1 MSALPYVF
9 PRQQAECLI
18 ALKEGRYRPSSIS
31 AGHPAAVSLEDAM
44 PPVYHQGLQGSCVAS
59 AVTAL
64 LEYYGDCKVRLSVQF
79 LHAAT
84 RELERAGLERNLAAV
99 QAGRPV
105 SDVFAGVY
113 RAGLMQLQML
123 ADANGGMQSPV
134 MKPYLAKFVD
144 SARRN
149 FENDRG
155 NLLQTCFRVVEEQ
168 GVCRYSFWPSMTV
181 SATPAFGG
189 ERPCEFPSG
198 AKEDALKR
206 RVVSGLYLLATP
218 NNVDGVRGILAG
230 ASGRRPMPVVAT
242 VSFFDGCDGER
253 FAFPECRREADG
265 RVVSLARRGGV
276 HGLLLVGYR
285 DDPSAPGGGW
295 FRFRNSL
302 GEEWGDGGYGWMP
315 YAYLECFAVEA
326 GTILQDMVDYAGD
339 EYGGTRPRPPAPASA
354 ETGAKGLVARHPR
367 AVNAFAACALV
378 ALTVAAVGAAGLFRG
393 GRGDGD
399 APPSRRGPDA
409 PDAPVSGRPGNA
421 PAGHGQ
427 SHGVGYKV
435 FFACEN
441 ADVRRRL
448 RESFA
453 SEDVRFPIE
462 FLRQN
467 LSSVFSLRIVL
478 EEGDDVYAELEGVLK
493 RNFKGGDRERWTNV
507 SELVRERTV
516 YVVRDTMR
524 VWRGGM

>member
-84 RELERAGLERNLAAV
+84 RELERAGLERNLADV

-105 SDVFAGVY
+105 SDAFANVY

-181 SATPAFGG
+181 SATPVFGAAG
-189 ERPCEFPSG
+189 PCEFPSG
-198 AKEDALKR
+198 AKEDAFKR

-230 ASGRRPMPVVAT
+230 AGGRRPMPVVAT
-242 VSFFDGCDGER
+242 VSFFEGCDGER

-265 RVVSLARRGGV
+265 RVVSLARRSGV

-339 EYGGTRPRPPAPASA
+339 EYGGTRPRPQAARERVKSLA
-354 ETGAKGLVARHPR
+354 ARHPR
-367 AVNAFAACALV
+367 ALNAFAACAIA
-378 ALTVAAVGAAGLFRG
+378 ALTVAAVGAVGLFRG
-393 GRGDGD
+393 GRGEGGEMPPPRQGPT
-399 APPSRRGPDA
+399 APPAGGQVRG
-409 PDAPVSGRPGNA
+409 A
-421 PAGHGQ
+421 PAEHGQ

-478 EEGDDVYAELEGVLK
+478 EEGDDIYAELEGVLK
-493 RNFKGGDRERWTNV
+493 RNFRGSDRERWTNV

-516 YVVRDTMR
+516 YVVRDTMH

>member
-1 MSALPYVF
+1 MSALPYIF
-9 PRQQAECLI
+9 PRQQAECLV

-31 AGHPAAVSLEDAM
+31 AGHPAEVSLESAM

-84 RELERAGLERNLAAV
+84 RELERVGLERNLADV
-99 QAGRPV
+99 QAGRCV
-105 SDVFAGVY
+105 SGAFADIY
-113 RAGLMQLQML
+113 HSALMQLQML

-134 MKPYLAKFVD
+134 VKPYLMRFADGV
-144 SARRN
+144 RRN

-155 NLLQTCFRVVEEQ
+155 NLLQTCFKVVEEQ

-181 SATPAFGG
+181 GATPVFGG
-189 ERPCEFPSG
+189 GRPCEFPPG

-218 NNVDGVRGILAG
+218 NNVDGVRSILAG
-230 ASGRRPMPVVAT
+230 ANGRRPMPVVVT
-242 VSFFDGCDGER
+242 VSFFEGCDGER
-253 FAFPECRREADG
+253 FAFPEFRREEDG
-265 RVVSLARRGGV
+265 RVSSLARRGGV

-285 DDPSAPGGGW
+285 NDPSAPGGGW

-326 GTILQDMVDYAGD
+326 GTIMQDMVDYAGD
-339 EYGGTRPRPPAPASA
+339 EYGGTRPCASGGRGVA
-354 ETGAKGLVARHPR
+354 ADSGARRRLAVRHPH
-367 AVNAFAACALV
+367 VLNALVACALV
-378 ALTVAAVGAAGLFRG
+378 VLTVVVVGVVGLFRG
-393 GRGDGD
+393 GRGE
-399 APPSRRGPDA
+399 APPAA
-409 PDAPVSGRPGNA
+409 PATADGGRPR
-421 PAGHGQ
+421 HEQ
-427 SHGVGYKV
+427 TRGVGYKI

-441 ADVRRRL
+441 ADVRKRL

-478 EEGDDVYAELEGVLK
+478 DEGADVYAELEGVLK
-493 RNFKGGDRERWTNV
+493 RNFKGSDRERWTNV

-516 YVVRDTMR
+516 YVVRDTMH